1 MRGDD
6 APCRYIRSNFITGVS
21 VGVCDF
27 VRRFCASECMRERER
42 ERARARDTISAS
54 HVYHVSVHGAVE
66 SVAHDTGGVG
76 VAIVISDIV
85 PARGLLQL
93 TGLRNGVDLNM

>member
-1 MRGDD
+1 M
-6 APCRYIRSNFITGVS
+6 Y
-21 VGVCDF
+21 
-27 VRRFCASECMRERER
+27 ERERER
-42 ERARARDTISAS
+42 ESARARDTISAS

>member
-1 MRGDD
+1 MCAILCGVFVR
-6 APCRYIRSNFITGVS
+6 VS
-21 VGVCDF
+21 VCVC
-27 VRRFCASECMRERER
+27 VCVCERES
-42 ERARARDTISAS
+42 DTISAS

-66 SVAHDTGGVG
+66 SVARDTGGVG

>member
-1 MRGDD
+1 M
-6 APCRYIRSNFITGVS
+6 S
-21 VGVCDF
+21 VCEGG
-27 VRRFCASECMRERER
+27 ERER
-42 ERARARDTISAS
+42 ERGRESDTISAS

-93 TGLRNGVDLNM
+93 TGLRNGVDLNMQMYMYV